1 MANVRVKDLPN
12 ANTLADADELIID
25 SSSAGTRRISYS
37 ELKTE
42 VAGDY
47 VAAPSTYKV
56 APLNSSNKIDATYLP
71 TTGDT
76 AKGGWNASTNTPTLA
91 NGTGTAGDYYDVTTA
106 GLSLGIS
113 FSVGDVVKYDG
124 ANWFKIDSVANI
136 FDGISTVDQ
145 VKTLAQV
152 PDIGLQPNQVPL
164 SGMLNSGAWLDFDAF
179 YQTGTWT
186 PSITFGGGSTGIAY
200 SYQEGVYTR
209 IGDVVNCSCIFQLSD
224 KGSDTGDA
232 VIAGLPFVAKSA
244 SSDIFVA
251 NFGRYANLSGLTSCV
266 EGAILNG
273 TSTIRLNDVGS
284 TGSTNL
290 QSTNFTNTSLLRFS
304 ATYQIA

>member
-1 MANVRVKDLPN
+1 MANKRVKDLPN

-106 GLSLGIS
+106 GLSLGVS

-136 FDGISTVDQ
+136 FDGVSTVDQ

-186 PSITFGGGSTGIAY
+186 PTVSFGGGSTGVTY
-200 SYQEGVYTR
+200 NNQYGHWSRTGNMVTVQGFVY
-209 IGDVVNCSCIFQLSD
+209 LSS
-224 KGSDTGDA
+224 KGSDTGTA
-232 VIAGLPFVAKSA
+232 LINGLPFACSA
-244 SSDIFVA
+244 AGDVVGSVVVGSAEIMTGLTSPVTGRVVGSDIYLYDWGATGNVVLTDA
-251 NFGRYANLSGLTSCV
+251 NFGAS
-266 EGAILNG
+266 AI
-273 TSTIRLNDVGS
+273 
-284 TGSTNL
+284 
-290 QSTNFTNTSLLRFS
+290 RFS

>member
-37 ELKTE
+37 ELKSE

-47 VAAPSTYKV
+47 VAAPTTYKV

-76 AKGGWNASTNTPTLA
+76 AKGSWNASTNTPTLA
-91 NGTGTAGDYYDVTTA
+91 NGTGSAGDYYDVTT
-106 GLSLGIS
+106 GGISLGIS

-124 ANWFKIDSVANI
+124 ANWFKIDAVANI

-152 PDIGLQPNQVPL
+152 PNVGSSANEV
-164 SGMLNSGAWLDFDAF
+164 SVNGMLGDLAF
-179 YQTGTWT
+179 QSSEGTSLAT
-186 PSITFGGGSTGIAY
+186 LKLTS
-200 SYQEGVYTR
+200 
-209 IGDVVNCSCIFQLSD
+209 
-224 KGSDTGDA
+224 
-232 VIAGLPFVAKSA
+232 LPTSA
-244 SSDIFVA
+244 SGLASGTVWSD
-251 NFGRYANLSGLTSCV
+251 SGTLKIVS
-266 EGAILNG
+266 
-273 TSTIRLNDVGS
+273 
-284 TGSTNL
+284 
-290 QSTNFTNTSLLRFS
+290 
-304 ATYQIA
+304 

>member
-1 MANVRVKDLPN
+1 MANKRVKDLPN

-42 VAGDY
+42 VAADY
-47 VAAPSTYKV
+47 VAAPTTYKV

-71 TTGDT
+71 TTGNT
-76 AKGGWNASTNTPTLA
+76 AKGSWNASTNTPTLA

-106 GLSLGIS
+106 GVSLGIS

-152 PDIGLQPNQVPL
+152 PNVGTAANEV
-164 SGMLNSGAWLDFDAF
+164 SVNGMLNSGAWLDFDAF
-179 YQTGTWT
+179 YEEGTWT
-186 PSITFGGGSTGIAY
+186 PTVTWLNGNTGLA
-200 SYQEGVYTR
+200 QTTEGLYTR
-209 IGDVVNCSCIFQLSD
+209 VGNIVSVRGRVALSD
-224 KGSDTGDA
+224 KGSDNG
-232 VIAGLPFVAKSA
+232 IAYLNDLPFTARNGGGNTDTLIVGSPA
-244 SSDIFVA
+244 SF
-251 NFGRYANLSGLTSCV
+251 SGLTGSLSLQV
-266 EGAILNG
+266 GKNTTTA
-273 TSTIRLNDVGS
+273 TFRQMGS
-284 TGSTNL
+284 TGVSYVTD
-290 QSTNFTNTSLLRFS
+290 SSFTNTSTFVFS
-304 ATYQIA
+304 GTYQIA

>member
-37 ELKTE
+37 ELKSE

-47 VAAPSTYKV
+47 VAAPTTYKV

-76 AKGGWNASTNTPTLA
+76 AKGSWNASTNTPTLA
-91 NGTGTAGDYYDVTTA
+91 NGTGSAGDYYDVTT
-106 GLSLGIS
+106 GGISLGIS

-124 ANWFKIDSVANI
+124 ANWFKIESVANI
-136 FDGISTVDQ
+136 FDGSSTVDQ

-152 PDIGLQPNQVPL
+152 PNVGTAANEVSLN
-164 SGMLNSGAWLDFDAF
+164 GMLNSGAWLDFDAF
-179 YQTGTWT
+179 YEEGTWT
-186 PSITFGGGSTGIAY
+186 PAVTFGGSSTGIALT
-200 SYQEGVYTR
+200 SEGIFTR
-209 IGDVVNCSCIFQLSD
+209 IGNTVTIHGIITLTD
-224 KGSDTGDA
+224 KGGESGSARVT
-232 VIAGLPFVAKSA
+232 GLPFTAANTSGSYQCGVVGFASNLLNLVGTPTFAVA
-244 SSDIFVA
+244 D
-251 NFGRYANLSGLTSCV
+251 
-266 EGAILNG
+266 NG
-273 TSTIRLNDVGS
+273 TELYLQNWSATDSVNL
-284 TGSTNL
+284 TN
-290 QSTNFTNTSLLRFS
+290 SNFKDNTSLRFS